1 MIPMSKP
8 ESPHKPSMGI
18 GITSLLLNIL
28 VFPGIGSMVGGKVQT
43 GIIQMVLMILAIV
56 LDFTLIGLL
65 LGIPLGISVWIWSLI
80 TSIKIIQESQK

>member
-1 MIPMSKP
+1 MSKP
-8 ESPHKPSMGI
+8 KSPHKPSMGI
-18 GITSLLLNIL
+18 GIASLLLNIL

-56 LDFTLIGLL
+56 LDLTIIGLL